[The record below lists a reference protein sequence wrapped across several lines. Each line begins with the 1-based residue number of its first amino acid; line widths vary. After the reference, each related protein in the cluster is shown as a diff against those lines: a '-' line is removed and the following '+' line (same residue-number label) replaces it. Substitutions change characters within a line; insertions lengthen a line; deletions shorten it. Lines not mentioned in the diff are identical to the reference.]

1 MDRFEQQLKD
11 FHQAARRLEEAL
23 DRAAN
28 VRDTELYPFLRDSSI
43 QRFEFTFEI
52 FWKLVKTAMRVIEG
66 EDCHSPKS
74 CMRALFHN
82 GYVRGDD
89 LENLFVMVDDRNL
102 TVHTYRE
109 SLAEELF
116 GKLPDHL
123 ALMKRVI
130 SEIEKKGH
138 MPR

>member
-28 VRDTELYPFLRDSSI
+28 VRNTELYPFLRDSSI

-82 GYVRGDD
+82 
-89 LENLFVMVDDRNL
+89 
-102 TVHTYRE
+102 
-109 SLAEELF
+109 SLNAEGRFQPLF
-116 GKLPDHL
+116 GI
-123 ALMKRVI
+123 ALGCRFRI
-130 SEIEKKGH
+130 GSA
-138 MPR
+138 P